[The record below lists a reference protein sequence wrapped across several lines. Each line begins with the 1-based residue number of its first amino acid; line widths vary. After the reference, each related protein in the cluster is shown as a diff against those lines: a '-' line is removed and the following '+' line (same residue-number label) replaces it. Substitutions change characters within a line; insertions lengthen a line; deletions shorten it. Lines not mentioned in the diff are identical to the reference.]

1 MSELLT
7 ITSKAKV
14 SKTSK
19 TAKAKAEAEAEI
31 TISKTSKPKISKAK
45 TSKTKTAKTK
55 SISSIDSDIL
65 DQINND
71 PYSFVSD
78 TDAETL
84 ESIISYAAERYYND
98 VAVISDETYDFLI
111 DTIKEIDPDNPV
123 LKQVG
128 AKVMSKNKVKLP
140 YYMGS
145 MDKVKPSDQ
154 AVLNK
159 WKSKFKGPYVHSDKL
174 DGVSGLLVLEN
185 SKLKLFTRGDGYEGT
200 DISNLINYISTIPKL
215 NLSTMAKSSQPS
227 QPSQPSLTNLSKLK
241 SFAVR
246 GELIMSIKNFEK
258 YADRMANARNMVSG
272 IVNSKTIDID
282 VVPDVEFVA
291 YEIIQPWYQSQSE
304 QFNILKQL
312 GFKVV
317 SNSKIGNTKID
328 DSTELDDT
336 ELDDTELETTEL
348 ETTEL
353 DTTELDTTELET
365 TETETNTGLI
375 FSDLTKI
382 LKQRKVLS
390 EYEIDGIIISNDSLP
405 AKRKADTNP
414 EYAFAF
420 KDPSLLASAEVKV
433 LGVEWSISKD
443 GYIKPTLKL
452 VPTQLSGVK
461 ISSVTAINAKYVLDN
476 VLGPGAIIELI
487 RSGDVIPKIQK
498 VLKPATSGEAHFPDP
513 DIEYEWTATNVDII
527 TISGSDEQQEKE
539 LTFFFKKLSIP
550 NVDESTVRKMI
561 KVGIDSIPKIL
572 IITKEELAEI
582 DGFKERM
589 VEKIY
594 DNITNRIR
602 DLTMLD
608 LMTASNVFGHGLG
621 ERKLRKIMETYP
633 DIIELYSNNSSDEII
648 EMIRQ
653 IDGFDTKTAEYF
665 STGLEKFINLF
676 NMLEAKM
683 RKKLRISISKFKE
696 ELEQKAEL
704 INNTTNRFANK
715 TIVFSGFRNK
725 EWESIIASKGGKIGS
740 SISSKTSILVTNQE
754 DIDKG
759 TNGKVKTAIE
769 LGIPIMSKEKFVDEY
784 GTELNL

>member
-14 SKTSK
+14 SKTKIS
-19 TAKAKAEAEAEI
+19 KAKADASTAEI
-31 TISKTSKPKISKAK
+31 TLAKTSKPKISK
-45 TSKTKTAKTK
+45 TKSAKTK
-55 SISSIDSDIL
+55 NISIDSDIL

-71 PYSFVSD
+71 PYSFVST

-140 YYMGS
+140 FYMGS

-200 DISNLINYISTIPKL
+200 DISNLINYILTIPKL
-215 NLSTMAKSSQPS
+215 NQI
-227 QPSQPSLTNLSKLK
+227 NLSKIK

-272 IVNSKTIDID
+272 IVNSKTIDTDI
-282 VVPDVEFVA
+282 VPDVDFVA

-304 QFNILKQL
+304 QWKLLKSL

-317 SNSKIGNTKID
+317 SNSKISTIESD
-328 DSTELDDT
+328 DTTETDFDTELDSTEFDATELDATELDSTELDG
-336 ELDDTELETTEL
+336 
-348 ETTEL
+348 
-353 DTTELDTTELET
+353 
-365 TETETNTGLI
+365 TETETNTGLF

-382 LKQRKVLS
+382 LLQRKVLS
-390 EYEIDGIIISNDSLP
+390 EYEIDGIIISNDILP
-405 AKRKADTNP
+405 SKRKADTNP
-414 EYAFAF
+414 DYAFAF

-433 LGVEWSISKD
+433 LSVEWSISKD

-476 VLGPGAIIELI
+476 VLGPGAVIELI

-498 VLKPATSGEAHFPDP
+498 VLKPATSGEAQFPDP

-527 TISGSDEQQEKE
+527 TISETDEQQEKE

-594 DNITNRIR
+594 ENITNRIR

-621 ERKLRKIMETYP
+621 ERKLRKIMESYS
-633 DIIELYSNNSSDEII
+633 DIIKLYSDNSAEDII

-665 STGLEKFINLF
+665 SDGLEKFINLF
-676 NMLEAKM
+676 NMLETNM
-683 RKKLRISISKFKE
+683 RKQLRISINKFKE

-704 INNTTNRFANK
+704 IAESTNKFANK

-725 EWESIIASKGGKIGS
+725 EWEAIIVSNGGKVGS
-740 SISSKTSILVTNQE
+740 SISSKTSLLVTTNAEKE
-754 DIDKG
+754 DG
-759 TNGKVKTAIE
+759 SNAKVKKANE
-769 LGIPIMSKEKFVDEY
+769 LKIPIMSNDEFEIAY
-784 GTELNL
+784 INN

>member
-14 SKTSK
+14 SKAKVSKAKTS
-19 TAKAKAEAEAEI
+19 KAKADVSTAEI
-31 TISKTSKPKISKAK
+31 TLAKTSKPKISKTKSAK
-45 TSKTKTAKTK
+45 AK

-84 ESIISYAAERYYND
+84 ELIISYAAERYYND

-140 YYMGS
+140 FYMGS

-185 SKLKLFTRGDGYEGT
+185 SKLKLFTRGDGHEGT
-200 DISNLINYISTIPKL
+200 DISNLINYILTIPKL
-215 NLSTMAKSSQPS
+215 NQI
-227 QPSQPSLTNLSKLK
+227 NLSKLK

-272 IVNSKTIDID
+272 IVNSKTIDTDI
-282 VVPDVEFVA
+282 VPDVDFVA

-304 QFNILKQL
+304 QWKLLKSL

-317 SNSKIGNTKID
+317 SNSKIGTTESEIETD
-328 DSTELDDT
+328 FDTELDSTELDS
-336 ELDDTELETTEL
+336 
-348 ETTEL
+348 TEL
-353 DTTELDTTELET
+353 DTTELDTTELDA
-365 TETETNTGLI
+365 TETEINTGLI

-382 LKQRKVLS
+382 LLRRKVLS
-390 EYEIDGIIISNDSLP
+390 EYEIDGIIISNDILP
-405 AKRKADTNP
+405 SKRKADTNP
-414 EYAFAF
+414 DYAFAF

-433 LGVEWSISKD
+433 LSVEWSISKD

-461 ISSVTAINAKYVLDN
+461 ISSVTAINAKYVLEN

-498 VLKPATSGEAHFPDP
+498 VLKPSTSGEAQFPDP
-513 DIEYEWTATNVDII
+513 EIEYEWTATNVDII
-527 TISGSDEQQEKE
+527 TISESDEQLEKE

-561 KVGIDSIPKIL
+561 KIDIDSIPKIL

-594 DNITNRIR
+594 ENIQNRIR

-633 DIIELYSNNSSDEII
+633 DIIKLYSDNSSEEII
-648 EMIRQ
+648 EMVIQ
-653 IDGFDTKTAEYF
+653 IDGFDTKTAKYF
-665 STGLEKFINLF
+665 SDGLEKFINLF
-676 NMLEAKM
+676 NMLETNM
-683 RKKLRISISKFKE
+683 RKQLRISINKFKE

-704 INNTTNRFANK
+704 IAESTNKFANK

-725 EWESIIASKGGKIGS
+725 EWEAIIVSNGGKVGS
-740 SISSKTSILVTNQE
+740 SISSKTSLLVTTNAEKE
-754 DIDKG
+754 DG
-759 TNGKVKTAIE
+759 SNAKVKRAIE
-769 LGIPIMSKEKFVDEY
+769 LGIPIMSNDEFEIAY
-784 GTELNL
+784 INLI